1 LEECSDWALKKMSEY
16 DYFHILDLNYYEVAN
31 ALKHKVF
38 GKFTVK
44 DSAEAFSKA
53 FELMNLFD
61 IHGFSE
67 TVNDALS
74 LALELNVTVY
84 DAAFMS
90 LACKLD
96 MRFLT
101 LDVKLAKN
109 LEGTKLHDILEYPKS

>member
-1 LEECSDWALKKMSEY
+1 
-16 DYFHILDLNYYEVAN
+16 
-31 ALKHKVF
+31 
-38 GKFTVK
+38 
-44 DSAEAFSKA
+44 
-53 FELMNLFD
+53 MNLYA

-101 LDVKLAKN
+101 LDVKLAKK
-109 LEGTKLHDILEYPKS
+109 LDGTKLHGILEYPKT